1 MIKAPASQVY
11 CFGFK
16 NPGLFY
22 MFSNT
27 RNVFQKN
34 VLFVKTSQKTLEKI
48 ELLIIFFI
56 LTAVYF
62 SGIHR
67 VQLEKDE
74 SQWIAYSDRFEF
86 FIHGDF
92 NNKKWFTEWNKYVNP
107 VMSYYVIGLG
117 RNIGGFNANELNT
130 PYDYT
135 ITMKDN
141 IALNAIPSP
150 GLLWWSRAGVTI
162 WSVIGVFIVFFLLL
176 KSYGRIGAYSWL
188 VIASVNK
195 YFLTSLSQAMNEGAL
210 IGFLMI
216 STLAVYFF
224 LKTCSEGDIQK
235 QWKKMI
241 LWLIVAGIAVGFA
254 AQTKT
259 NGAAAFIGIILAI
272 VFGLIRMRDYWRV
285 KLFYAAILIALV
297 SSVTF
302 LAFILPNPTAWNN
315 PTQYMT
321 RVIDARMTIIQNQ
334 SDDSSDVITSWSQ
347 RLQVV
352 PERIFGNYMAFPP
365 IIPTFLF
372 FMIGAIIVSANAYQW
387 ILGQNNNH
395 AIVALIFIGLIV
407 SIPSLFTPLD
417 WGRYFFL
424 PVFFFTPPVLIGM
437 QFFIIFFARQAK
449 TIH

>member
-1 MIKAPASQVY
+1 
-11 CFGFK
+11 
-16 NPGLFY
+16 
-22 MFSNT
+22 MFSKTKN
-27 RNVFQKN
+27 NFQKS
-34 VLFVKTSQKTLEKI
+34 LFFVQNWKKSLGKV
-48 ELLIIFFI
+48 ELFAVFLIF
-56 LTAVYF
+56 LAVYF
-62 SGIHR
+62 SGISR
-67 VQLEKDE
+67 TQLEKDE
-74 SQWIAYSDRFEF
+74 SQWIAYSDRFELF
-86 FIHGDF
+86 MHGDF
-92 NNKKWFTEWNKYVNP
+92 NNNKWFAEWNKYVNP

-117 RNIGGFNANELNT
+117 RSIGGFDASKLNT

-135 ITMKDN
+135 ITMKEN
-141 IALNAIPSP
+141 IARNAIPSP
-150 GLLWWSRAGVTI
+150 ALLWWSRAGVTI

-176 KSYGRIGAYSWL
+176 KSYGRISAYSWL
-188 VIASVNK
+188 VIASLNK

-216 STLAVYFF
+216 GTLAVYFF

-241 LWLIVAGIAVGFA
+241 FWLVIAGIAVGFA

-259 NGAAAFIGIILAI
+259 NGAAAFIGIILSIA
-272 VFGLIRMRDYWRV
+272 FGLIRMRDYWRV
-285 KLFYAAILIALV
+285 KLFYAAILITMV

-334 SDDSSDVITSWSQ
+334 SDDTTDVITSWSE

-372 FMIGAIIVSANAYQW
+372 FLMGAVIVAVNAYQW
-387 ILGQNNNH
+387 LLGQNNNH

-437 QFFIIFFARQAK
+437 QFFIIFFAKQAK
-449 TIH
+449 TIR